1 MTPERLDLAGADRL
15 VSLVGEV
22 AVVRSPRPLP
32 VGRRVDISLGPDAG
46 PPVEGKI
53 IDIARGRDDFRL
65 RVRIHS
71 LPRARREALA
81 GLLPTDDR

>member
-1 MTPERLDLAGADRL
+1 M
-15 VSLVGEV
+15 
-22 AVVRSPRPLP
+22 
-32 VGRRVDISLGPDAG
+32 DISLGPDAG